1 MTLRNAL
8 RIAALACLSCQ
19 GQRTLHAP
27 STLHG
32 TGGEVRVHARDGSVY
47 DLDSWRRRGA
57 MLSGNG
63 ALYDADRHLV
73 RRGTFSFPLADV
85 AVIELSEHQVQ
96 SSDFAIAGLGIVTA
110 ASAGMTVYC
119 ATHTK
124 ACFGSCPTFYVERSG
139 LWTVQAEGFSTS
151 VARALEADDL
161 DDLPDARP
169 DQGSLVIAMRNEALE
184 THVTRRVALR
194 VVDAPVGASAYR
206 RFDREA
212 FDALGA
218 TVAPVE
224 ASDGA
229 APASL
234 AARDGDEVA
243 FTSDGID
250 LASRASI
257 TLRYPP
263 MHTRRVALA
272 LTARNSLMNTF
283 VFYHLLALQGRR
295 APEFSARLE
304 RHDAATLGALGGF
317 DQALGGVDVEV
328 REGEGAWR
336 HVATLPYIGPIAR
349 ATRAA
354 PFEVSDPSAPVE
366 VRLRFARSHWRFDAA
381 LLAPVVASELATT
394 TVWPDEVSGHGRDTE
409 RAATRFRGEGDSVLT
424 LPGDELMLRFRVPET
439 RGHASYFLS
448 SRGYYHEWLREEWLR
463 DEDLPLARAYLDDPV
478 RALRELAPAWQR
490 AEPEMARY
498 FEASRFRGRSDVTAP

>member
-1 MTLRNAL
+1 MTLRNVL

-151 VARALEADDL
+151 VARTLEADDL

-194 VVDAPVGASAYR
+194 VVEAPVGASAYR
-206 RFDREA
+206 RFDRE
-212 FDALGA
+212 
-218 TVAPVE
+218 
-224 ASDGA
+224 
-229 APASL
+229 
-234 AARDGDEVA
+234 
-243 FTSDGID
+243 
-250 LASRASI
+250 
-257 TLRYPP
+257 
-263 MHTRRVALA
+263 
-272 LTARNSLMNTF
+272 TF
-283 VFYHLLALQGRR
+283 
-295 APEFSARLE
+295 
-304 RHDAATLGALGGF
+304 GAL
-317 DQALGGVDVEV
+317 
-328 REGEGAWR
+328 
-336 HVATLPYIGPIAR
+336 
-349 ATRAA
+349 
-354 PFEVSDPSAPVE
+354 
-366 VRLRFARSHWRFDAA
+366 
-381 LLAPVVASELATT
+381 
-394 TVWPDEVSGHGRDTE
+394 
-409 RAATRFRGEGDSVLT
+409 
-424 LPGDELMLRFRVPET
+424 
-439 RGHASYFLS
+439 
-448 SRGYYHEWLREEWLR
+448 
-463 DEDLPLARAYLDDPV
+463 
-478 RALRELAPAWQR
+478 
-490 AEPEMARY
+490 
-498 FEASRFRGRSDVTAP
+498 